1 MWRRCSIDVH
11 DSPCRRKIL
20 AIGTIPKPFG
30 RGNRLRRRRP
40 WKSKTYYCLY
50 RKAYKL
56 AFFGRFVDPLN
67 RDFRKD
73 ETFARQGLKSKV
85 LVANPRPSG
94 HRNRRWSKSGLGI
107 LYLSWKSLT
116 WYEKTFLVHI
126 TVFISLFSFIESL
139 QQQRHLSINV
149 LKIYLNT
156 YTWTPL
162 QLNFKEVLCRLP
174 FDIASCLENAS
185 RCFLPSLCSVL
196 TVCVRKGLKWV

>member
-1 MWRRCSIDVH
+1 MITINIRHFQVGQSITNPSKWEFPTLKTWILFWKLNTLNCQMWRRCSIDVH

-107 LYLSWKSLT
+107 LCLSWKS
-116 WYEKTFLVHI
+116 
-126 TVFISLFSFIESL
+126 
-139 QQQRHLSINV
+139 
-149 LKIYLNT
+149 
-156 YTWTPL
+156 
-162 QLNFKEVLCRLP
+162 
-174 FDIASCLENAS
+174 
-185 RCFLPSLCSVL
+185 
-196 TVCVRKGLKWV
+196 